1 MSYTVGMRPFGSP
14 SQLEQRRLHAIALF
28 EKGLP
33 PVEIA
38 KRVKADRR
46 SVRRWKASF
55 LKRGHNGVK
64 ARPASGRPP
73 KLAGPQKRQLERSLL
88 KGAQSAG
95 FPTDLWTCPRIG
107 DLIQQKFGVE
117 YHVHHIGRLLRS
129 MGWSPQKPEKRAR
142 ERDEKAVQKW
152 IREDWSRIKKKPAA

>member
-1 MSYTVGMRPFGSP
+1 MSYYLCMRPFGSP
-14 SQLEQRRLHAIALF
+14 AQLEQRRVQAIALF
-28 EKGLP
+28 EKGFA

-38 KRVKADRR
+38 KKVKADRR

-55 LKRGHNGVK
+55 LKQGHSGVK

-73 KLAGPQKRQLERSLL
+73 KLAVRQKRQLEQSLL

-95 FPTDLWTCPRIG
+95 YPTDLWTCPRIG
-107 DLIQQKFGVE
+107 DLIRKKFRVE

-152 IREDWSRIKKKPAA
+152 IRVDWPRIKKKPSA

>member
-1 MSYTVGMRPFGSP
+1 MSYSLGMRPFGSP
-14 SQLEQRRLHAIALF
+14 AQLEQRRLHAIALF
-28 EKGLP
+28 EKGLA

-55 LKRGHNGVK
+55 LKQGENGITAK
-64 ARPASGRPP
+64 PASGRPP
-73 KLAGPQKRQLERSLL
+73 KLIARQKRQLERSLL

-95 FPTDLWTCPRIG
+95 YPTDLWTCPRIG
-107 DLIQQKFGVE
+107 DLIRQRFGVE

-129 MGWSPQKPEKRAR
+129 LGWSPQKPEKRAR
-142 ERDEKAVQKW
+142 ERDEKVVQKW
-152 IREDWSRIKKKPAA
+152 IKDDWSSI

>member
-1 MSYTVGMRPFGSP
+1 MRPYGSP
-14 SQLEQRRLHAIALF
+14 GQLEQRRLHAIALLD
-28 EKGLP
+28 KGLP

-38 KRVKADRR
+38 ARVKVDRR

-55 LKRGHNGVK
+55 LKQGRNGVK
-64 ARPASGRPP
+64 ARPACGRPP
-73 KLAGPQKRQLERSLL
+73 KLAVRQKRQLERSLL

-95 FPTDLWTCPRIG
+95 YPTDLWTCPRIG
-107 DLIQQKFGVE
+107 DLIRRRFRVK
-117 YHVHHIGRLLRS
+117 YHVRHIGRLLRS

-152 IREDWSRIKKKPAA
+152 IRQDWPRIKKKPAA

>member
-1 MSYTVGMRPFGSP
+1 MRPYGSP
-14 SQLEQRRLHAIALF
+14 EQLEQRRLHAIALF

-38 KRVKADRR
+38 ARVKADRR
-46 SVRRWKASF
+46 SVRRWKETF
-55 LKRGHNGVK
+55 LKQGRNGVK
-64 ARPASGRPP
+64 ARPACGRPP
-73 KLAGPQKRQLERSLL
+73 KLAARQKCQLERSLL

-95 FPTDLWTCPRIG
+95 YPTDLWTCPRIG
-107 DLIQQKFGVE
+107 DLIRRRFRVK
-117 YHVHHIGRLLRS
+117 YHVRHIGRLLRS

-152 IREDWSRIKKKPAA
+152 IRQDWPRIKKKPAA

>member
-1 MSYTVGMRPFGSP
+1 MSYAIGMRPYGSP
-14 SQLEQRRLHAIALF
+14 SQLEQRRFQAIALF
-28 EKGLP
+28 EKGLA
-33 PVEIA
+33 PVDIA
-38 KRVKADRR
+38 KKVKVDRR

-55 LKRGHNGVK
+55 LKQGHTGVV

-73 KLAGPQKRQLERSLL
+73 KLAARQKRQLERSLL

-107 DLIQQKFGVE
+107 DLIQRKFGVE
-117 YHVHHIGRLLRS
+117 YHVHHIGRLMRS
-129 MGWSPQKPEKRAR
+129 MGWSPQKLEKRAR

-152 IREDWSRIKKKPAA
+152 ISEDWPRIKKKPAA